1 MTDEKVGL
9 YIHVPFCIKVCP
21 YCAFYKMTYSKEYA
35 DIFLNNLIKEMRLY
49 YNQYGSINVNTIF
62 FGGGTP
68 NILPKKMFE
77 ALFDAMHRYFN
88 VASSAEISMEMNPG
102 VHSLSKLMFFKQLGI
117 NRVSIGVQSFKN
129 NVLDDYGRNHTDTDT
144 VQFINDVKTAGFNN
158 ISVDIIFG
166 HPNHNHSD
174 LEFSINKLIE
184 YSFNH
189 VALYGLTVE
198 KNTPFHT
205 SGLVI
210 NNDDQADSYN
220 YIQRAL
226 SNAGFNQYEVSNFSK
241 PGYESCHNI
250 KYWTFQPT
258 IGLGAGAHSYFLRH
272 RYSNH
277 NDFKTYTDNLRMVLP
292 VSLANPCDISEYL
305 AVRLRYKSPL
315 YFKDIETLYSVNDLS
330 KLSNNLINLKKSG
343 YVEVRDDSFNINE
356 RGFQL
361 LDEIICHLV

>member
-9 YIHVPFCIKVCP
+9 YIHVPFCIKICP

-35 DIFLNNLIKEMRLY
+35 DIFLNNLIKEMGLY
-49 YNQYGSINVNTIF
+49 YNQYGPLNVDTVF

-68 NILPKKMFE
+68 NILPKTMLE
-77 ALFDAMHRYFN
+77 ILFDALHRYFK

-129 NVLDDYGRNHTDTDT
+129 NVLGDYGRNHTDTDT
-144 VQFINDVKTAGFNN
+144 VQFINDVKNAGFNN
-158 ISVDIIFG
+158 ISADVIFG
-166 HPNHNHSD
+166 HPKHSRAD
-174 LEFSINKLIE
+174 LEFSLNKLIE
-184 YSFNH
+184 YSFDH

-198 KNTPFHT
+198 NNTPFHT

-210 NNDDQADSYN
+210 NDDDQADSYN
-220 YIQRAL
+220 YIQQVLR
-226 SNAGFNQYEVSNFSK
+226 NAGFNQYEVSNFSK
-241 PGYESCHNI
+241 LGYESCHNI

-277 NDFKTYTDNLRMVLP
+277 NDFKTYIDNLKMVLP
-292 VSLANPCDISEYL
+292 TSQANPCDLSEYL

-315 YFKDIETLYSVNDLS
+315 YFKNIEKLYSVSEVIKLS
-330 KLSNNLINLKKSG
+330 KSLINLNKSG
-343 YVEVRDDSFNINE
+343 YIEVRDDSFNINE

>member
-1 MTDEKVGL
+1 MTDEQVGL
-9 YIHVPFCIKVCP
+9 YIHVPFCIKICP

-35 DIFLNNLIKEMRLY
+35 NIFLNNLIKEMGLY
-49 YNQYGSINVNTIF
+49 YKQYGPLNVDTIF

-68 NILPKKMFE
+68 NILPKIMFE
-77 ALFDAMHRYFN
+77 TLFDSIHRYFK

-189 VALYGLTVE
+189 VALYGLIVE

-241 PGYESCHNI
+241 P
-250 KYWTFQPT
+250 
-258 IGLGAGAHSYFLRH
+258 
-272 RYSNH
+272 
-277 NDFKTYTDNLRMVLP
+277 
-292 VSLANPCDISEYL
+292 
-305 AVRLRYKSPL
+305 
-315 YFKDIETLYSVNDLS
+315 
-330 KLSNNLINLKKSG
+330 SNNSWENLDMLK
-343 YVEVRDDSFNINE
+343 N
-356 RGFQL
+356 
-361 LDEIICHLV
+361 H

>member
-1 MTDEKVGL
+1 MTDEQVGL
-9 YIHVPFCIKVCP
+9 YIHVPFCIKICP

-35 DIFLNNLIKEMRLY
+35 DIFLNNLIKEMALY
-49 YNQYGSINVNTIF
+49 YNQYGPLNVDTIF

-68 NILPKKMFE
+68 NIIPKKMFE
-77 ALFDAMHRYFN
+77 KLFESLYRFFN
-88 VASSAEISMEMNPG
+88 VSKGAEISMEMNPG
-102 VHSLSKLMFFKQLGI
+102 IHSLSKLKFFKQLGI

-129 NVLDDYGRNHTDTDT
+129 NILDDYGRNHTDYDT
-144 VQFINDVKTAGFNN
+144 CQFIDDVKSADFKN
-158 ISVDIIFG
+158 ISADIIFG
-166 HPNHNHSD
+166 HPNHSRAD
-174 LEFSINKLIE
+174 LEFSLNKLIE

-198 KNTPFHT
+198 HNTPFHT

-210 NNDDQADSYN
+210 NDDDQAESYTN
-220 YIQRAL
+220 IQHVL
-226 SNAGFNQYEVSNFSK
+226 STAGFNQYEVSNFSK
-241 PGYESCHNI
+241 PGYESRHNI

-277 NDFKTYTDNLRMVLP
+277 NDFKMYIDNLKMVLP
-292 VSLANPCDISEYL
+292 ISQANQSDLSEYL
-305 AVRLRYKSPL
+305 AVRLRYNSPI
-315 YFKDIETLYSVNDLS
+315 YFKNIEKLYSINDVI
-330 KLSNNLINLKKSG
+330 KLNSCLINLNESG
-343 YVEVRDDSFNINE
+343 YVDFCEKSFNVNE